1 MVFSFLV
8 GIVLGIVYFG
18 GLYLTNK
25 KIPKGK
31 NPALLMFLSITLRM
45 IILLG
50 GLYFVFDRDFIK
62 LLVAIAGIFISKYI
76 IVYFVKRKVI

>member
-1 MVFSFLV
+1 MVFSFLM
-8 GIVLGIVYFG
+8 GIVLGIVFFG
-18 GLYLTNK
+18 GLYLTTK
-25 KIPKGK
+25 KLPYAK

-50 GLYFVFDRDFIK
+50 GLYFVFDGDFIK